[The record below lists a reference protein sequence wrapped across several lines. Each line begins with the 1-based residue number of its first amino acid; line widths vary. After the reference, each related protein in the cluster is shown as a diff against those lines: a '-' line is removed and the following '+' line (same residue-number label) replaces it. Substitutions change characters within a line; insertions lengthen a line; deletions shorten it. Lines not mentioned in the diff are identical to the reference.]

1 MKTFKHFLKIKEQ
14 SLDLVEP
21 DLNLDSY
28 KKAKEKSIAIHA
40 SFGHHLD
47 QKKDLEESLIREE
60 QESVITKPHSDEDIK
75 KFHNENKVRDES

>member
-47 QKKDLEESLIREE
+47 QKKDFRKLKRIHKSL
-60 QESVITKPHSDEDIK
+60 KNK
-75 KFHNENKVRDES
+75 NKENKKEK